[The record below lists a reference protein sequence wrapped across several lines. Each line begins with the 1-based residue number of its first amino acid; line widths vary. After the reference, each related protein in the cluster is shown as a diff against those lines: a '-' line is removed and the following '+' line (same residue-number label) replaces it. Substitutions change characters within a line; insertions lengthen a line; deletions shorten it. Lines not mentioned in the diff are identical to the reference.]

1 MKDQTLINISKI
13 IAVFLGIF
21 GALTMLSA
29 VTILIAGGSAG
40 MAESMLNEFGQQIEA
55 FPYALTAVSGVIF
68 LLLGIVYFVTAYG
81 LFTQKK
87 WTYVILYLLATVGV
101 FSGLYGFFSG
111 NSASLVEVLFAGVY
125 ASYGYLISVKK
136 DVFCK

>member
-40 MAESMLNEFGQQIEA
+40 MAESMLNEFGEQIESL
-55 FPYALTAVSGVIF
+55 PYSLMAIGGTIS
-68 LLLGIVYFVTAYG
+68 LLLGIVYFVASYG

-87 WTYVILYLLATVGV
+87 WTYVTLYLLATVGV
-101 FSGLYGFFSG
+101 FSGLYGFFNGISI
-111 NSASLVEVLFAGVY
+111 ALVEILFAGVY